1 MFLDQPSQ
9 ANMSHESLVTII
21 PGGHIGYKMI
31 DNQQGTNCQVG
42 YNHLISN
49 KRKWNIVLLKMP
61 QKTKKTKIICK

>member
-9 ANMSHESLVTII
+9 ANMSHESLLTIII

-31 DNQQGTNCQVG
+31 DNQQGAKCQVG

-61 QKTKKTKIICK
+61 RKQRKL